1 MRFSKVCAFVAAAM
15 VAVVGRSADY
25 VWNSSVAEGEW
36 SDAKNWLV
44 DGVVPENPPNEDDT
58 VNFEGVSAT
67 VLLSDNVAVN
77 AFTGI
82 SNGANVIL
90 KSSDGKQH
98 GFSVKSFPGAVD
110 ETGILIFDGINLFP
124 NYHTLNNDRWGL
136 NTNPVKF
143 EKDCKLVARNG
154 GSINF
159 GAIVIAETLHL
170 VAERGGKIWCR
181 QWGYSS
187 WGNGGNVNGLY
198 LTLDNGRL
206 ESAEG
211 HDTNGFTVHGDA
223 YVTIKGADSQLRFSK
238 ASPSVS
244 GTLTFHIELPESP
257 YTTPPIRNKT
267 AIDFVPIGKVVVEID
282 ENSPAFKS
290 GVKQTYRIFGW
301 YQDKANGIRLEGI
314 DFPELRTSEE
324 VFTPAWMEGAS
335 TSGYPQYVDVLI
347 DGTYNPDETRLDATF
362 HEAYPLEGKMCF
374 SGKILD
380 FGFGASEAIVRLE
393 YGKTLE
399 LGESVDLGKLTETGS
414 FEFLFDGLDNDLYY
428 YRLVV
433 DNGIG
438 GEVSSDV
445 STCSLICGTVLASS
459 FSLVS
464 ENGIAVANGKYA
476 IFGSGETSLQLFLS
490 RDKSVWDK
498 VAELYVAE
506 KPSDGT
512 WSIPFKFSSD
522 GVWYAKVVYSN
533 VYGESSWSGE
543 TGIADCNV
551 QDKLTYTWKKDA
563 SIGSWLD
570 ASNWECSGSGIGFP
584 TSASSVRFEDG
595 STNIVELS
603 SDISV
608 ASLAALPSNASIT
621 FKGSGFSLIAPNLT
635 ASGENST
642 LTLDGVVFSDNANF
656 WSTNKD
662 FGFGKNSILRLR
674 NRATLMTKSYNP
686 GAGFVLDIAGE
697 SLVQLRESR
706 NANASSII
714 IDDSTLEIPD
724 RAFKFSSITFRGFSP
739 AVKVYSLAKG
749 SAPTKLVYELPEKPY
764 EKAPLRQC
772 EKLSRYDNLNSEEN
786 AFEVSV
792 VSDCP
797 ARVAKVNKTYKL
809 IDWSRSADHGMNASS
824 FMADTTSPNKLKAGE
839 TLNFSRKDGAVESVG
854 YHYLSVTLAT
864 SRGMMVIM
872 R

>member
-1 MRFSKVCAFVAAAM
+1 MRFSKVCAFVAAVM

-25 VWNSSVAEGEW
+25 VWNSSVSEGEW

-44 DGVVPENPPNEDDT
+44 NGEVPATAPGKDDN

-67 VLLSDNVAVN
+67 VLLSDNVVVY

-82 SNGANVIL
+82 SKGANVVF
-90 KSSDGKQH
+90 KSADGNGY

-110 ETGILIFDGINLFP
+110 ATGTLVFDGINLFP
-124 NYHTLNNDRWGL
+124 NYASLNNNVWGL

-181 QWGYSS
+181 QWGNSN
-187 WGNGGNVNGLY
+187 WGNGGNVNGLF

-211 HDTNGFTVHGDA
+211 NDTNGFTVHGDA
-223 YVTIKGADSQLRFSK
+223 YVTIKGAESQLRFSK

-257 YTTPPIRNKT
+257 YSTPPIRNKT
-267 AIDFVPIGKVVVEID
+267 AIDFVPIGNVVVEID

-301 YQDKANGIRLEGI
+301 NQDKANGVRLEGI
-314 DFPELRTSEE
+314 DFPKLRTSEE

-335 TSGYPQYVDVLI
+335 IFGYPQYVDVLI
-347 DGTYNPDETRLDATF
+347 DGTYDPNETRLDAIL
-362 HEAYPLEGKMCF
+362 HNAYPLDGKMCF
-374 SGKILD
+374 SGKIFD
-380 FGFGASEAIVRLE
+380 FGFGAAEATVKLE
-393 YGKTLE
+393 YGKTSE
-399 LGESVDLGKLTETGS
+399 LGESVNLGRLTEIGS
-414 FEFLFDGLDNDLYY
+414 FEFLFDELDNGLYY
-428 YRLVV
+428 YRLIV

-438 GEVSSDV
+438 GIVSSEV

-459 FSLVS
+459 FSLIS
-464 ENGIAVANGKYA
+464 ENGVAVAQGKYEV
-476 IFGSGETSLQLFLS
+476 FGSGETTLQLYLS
-490 RDKSVWDK
+490 RDKSIWDK
-498 VAELYVAE
+498 VAELHVAE
-506 KPSDGT
+506 KSSDGT

-522 GVWYAKVVYSN
+522 GVWYAKIVYSN
-533 VYGESSWSGE
+533 AYGESSWGGE

-551 QDKLTYTWKKDA
+551 QDNLTYTWKKDV
-563 SIGSWLD
+563 SIGSWID
-570 ASNWECSGSGIGFP
+570 ASNWECSGSGIGYP
-584 TSASSVRFEDG
+584 TAASSVRFEDG

-603 SDISV
+603 SDIRV

-635 ASGENST
+635 ASGENSM
-642 LTLDGVVFSDNANF
+642 LTLDGVVFSDSANF
-656 WSTNKD
+656 WQTEKD
-662 FGFGKNSILRLR
+662 FRFGKNSILRLR
-674 NRATLMTKSYNP
+674 NGAKLLTKKYNP
-686 GAGFVLDIAGE
+686 GAGFVLDIAGG
-697 SLVQLRESR
+697 SLVQLRESG
-706 NANASSII
+706 NANESSVI

-724 RAFKFSSITFRGFSP
+724 RAFKFSSITFRGSAP
-739 AVKVYSLAKG
+739 AVKVYSLLKG

-772 EKLSRYDNLNSEEN
+772 EILGSDNLNLGEN
-786 AFEVSV
+786 VFEVSI

-797 ARVAKVNKTYKL
+797 ARVAKIHKTYKL
-809 IDWSRSADHGMNASS
+809 VDWSRSEKHGMNTSS
-824 FMADTTSPNKLKAGE
+824 FVADTTSSNKLKAGE
-839 TLNFSRKDGAVESVG
+839 TLDFSRRDDAEESVG
-854 YHYLSVTLAT
+854 YHYMSVTLAT
-864 SRGMMVIM
+864 PRGMMVIM